1 MEIFSKK
8 THKVGDLNLHDF
20 KFENL
25 PFTYKIAN
33 VSALIDDNYVTPDM
47 NLEDFIEK
55 LMDTGRKLNPEQ
67 EYKFW
72 RDPEGVIE
80 TGIETYNCY
89 YPVGRTLRTVK
100 TLNEQFDRKLL
111 LLQEIAGMQKNHG
124 EVVYRREHIIWFA
137 SDNTPL
143 CDCCDNTCVEFP
155 LAGSLAKTVAV
166 SDFVFTSFASQAGL
180 DEYEI
185 PLETV
190 QEIAQENTRQRL
202 PKTVCVEK
210 LSSGLHFIGSE
221 ILDQSKFILFSEYM
235 NQLVEIVGGRFL
247 FADRT
252 GGGFYFANEENKKAC
267 DDLNKRLSENNKESK
282 ANGNVRLS
290 QLYRWSGTKIEG
302 LAHRR

>member
-1 MEIFSKK
+1 MK
-8 THKVGDLNLHDF
+8 LHDF
-20 KFENL
+20 QFESL
-25 PFTYKIAN
+25 PFTSKVAE
-33 VSALIDDNYVTPDM
+33 VAALIDDKYVTPNM
-47 NLEDFIEK
+47 SLEDFIEK

-67 EYKFW
+67 EFKFW

-80 TGIETYNCY
+80 TGIETHNCY

-100 TLNEQFDRKLL
+100 TLDEQFDRKLL

-124 EVVYRREHIIWFA
+124 EVVYRPEHIIWFA

-210 LSSGLHFIGSE
+210 LSSGLYFVGSE
-221 ILDQSKFILFSEYM
+221 MLDQAKFVLFSEYM
-235 NQLVEIVGGRFL
+235 NQLAEIVGGQFL
-247 FADRT
+247 FADWL
-252 GGGFYFANEENKKAC
+252 GSAFYFVNEKNKKAC
-267 DDLNKRLSENNKESK
+267 DDLNNRLNQYNKESK
-282 ANGNVRLS
+282 AKGNLSIS
-290 QLYRWSGTKIEG
+290 QLYRWNGQEIES
-302 LAHRR
+302 LTHRR